1 MKNKSQLNQKIETV
15 TLRTLVVGIDIAKEQ
30 QWARFVDCRGVE
42 CGKALFFSN
51 DRDGF
56 ERILSKIRQI
66 IKENSFEDAIV
77 GMEPTGHYWKSL
89 ANFLKKQKHIHVVLV
104 NPYHTKK
111 AKELDDNSQTKSDKK
126 DALTIARLVKDGRYS
141 EVYLPHDIYADL
153 RVLSTA
159 RDSVNRQKTAL
170 ENRILAIMDEYFP
183 EFTKVFKHPFKG
195 KAAMQVLKVCPF
207 PKYILELGEE
217 GVLAEIKKA
226 VKRTVGQKRAQ
237 LLVDMARVSVGV
249 DYGIEAAR
257 CKLHLFLES
266 LDLANH
272 QLVQIE
278 TEMAKALQATG
289 IAKYLM
295 SIKGIGTVTLAACLG
310 ELGDPLRFDD
320 PRQLSRLAG
329 YNLIEDSSGKNKS
342 GTCISKRGRKGLR
355 RVLYQMALTAVA
367 VNPEMKEL
375 YRYIKTRAVNPLKKM
390 QALVVISKKL
400 LTLIYTL
407 AKKRQYYNA
416 DKVFGEVRK
425 TQLAAA

>member
-1 MKNKSQLNQKIETV
+1 MKNKSQLNQKIEAV
-15 TLRTLVVGIDIAKEQ
+15 TLRTLVVGIDIAKER

-42 CGKALFFSN
+42 CGKELYFSN

-66 IKENSFEDAIV
+66 IKENSFEDAVV
-77 GMEPTGHYWKSL
+77 GMEPTGHYWKAL
-89 ANFLKKQKHIHVVLV
+89 ANFLMKQEQIRVVLV

-159 RDSVNRQKTAL
+159 RDSINRQKTAL
-170 ENRILAIMDEYFP
+170 ENRIVAILDEYFP

-195 KAAMQVLKVCPF
+195 KAAMQMLKTCPF
-207 PKYILELGEE
+207 PKYILELGTE

-226 VKRTVGQKRAQ
+226 VKKTVGRKRAQ

-249 DYGIEAAR
+249 DYGVDAAR
-257 CKLHLFLES
+257 SKLQLFLES
-266 LDLANH
+266 LDLANR
-272 QLVQIE
+272 QLSQIE
-278 TEMAKALQATG
+278 TKMAKALQATG
-289 IAKYLM
+289 IAEYLL
-295 SIKGIGTVTLAACLG
+295 SIKGVGTVSLAVCLG

-355 RVLYQMALTAVA
+355 RVLYQMALTTVA

-375 YRYIKTRAVNPLKKM
+375 YRYLKTRAVNPLKKM

-400 LTLIYTL
+400 LALIYAL
-407 AKKRQYYNA
+407 AKKKQYYNT

-425 TQLAAA
+425 NQLAAA